1 MKGLDYTQE
10 IKESICELKAL
21 EACQTKVR
29 LLNYVRFLRYL
40 KDGSAAN
47 QTQSSGLVGLTLR
60 QGQRIWSTYKRVGLT
75 GLLKPGFVGTVGN
88 LSYVEI
94 SHLQSFLRNSETDLT
109 QEQIGDWIGS
119 SFGVHYGQSGISKL
133 LKRLKIKLKTGRPVN
148 IRQKEGDVDLFKK
161 SLVKA

>member
-1 MKGLDYTQE
+1 MKCLDYTQE
-10 IKESICELKAL
+10 IKESVCELKAL

-60 QGQRIWSTYKRVGLT
+60 QGQRIWSRYKEVGLT

-109 QEQIGDWIGS
+109 QEQIGDWIWN
-119 SFGVHYGQSGISKL
+119 SFGVHYCQSGISKL
-133 LKRLKIKLKTGRPVN
+133 FKRLKIKLKTGRPVN